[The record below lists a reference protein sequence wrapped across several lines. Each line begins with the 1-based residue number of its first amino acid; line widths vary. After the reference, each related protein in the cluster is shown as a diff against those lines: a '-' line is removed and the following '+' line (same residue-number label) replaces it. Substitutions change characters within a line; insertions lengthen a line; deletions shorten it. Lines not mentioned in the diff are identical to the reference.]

1 VTANFSTV
9 VVLLGIGVSACV
21 IGLVVGL
28 ALGRRS
34 MLKHLAAAPQRFDEL
49 SAELDTAREESAKWK
64 SASEKWQ
71 GASESWQSASESWQS
86 AANRFEETVESLE
99 EVIRLKDVELES
111 KK

>member
-1 VTANFSTV
+1 MTANFSTA
-9 VVLLGIGVSACV
+9 VVLLGVGVSAFV
-21 IGLVVGL
+21 IGPVLGL

-64 SASEKWQ
+64 STSEKWQ
-71 GASESWQSASESWQS
+71 GASESWQS

-99 EVIRLKDVELES
+99 EVISSQRC
-111 KK
+111 